1 MSNVEQVSGAA
12 QTMTELQALLAATP
26 GALDAIPGAV
36 YLCDC
41 DGWLLRCNAE
51 ATHLW
56 GRTPTMGSQRFC
68 GSHRLFTVNG
78 EPVAHDQCPVADA
91 IFHGAVTRNAEIVME
106 RPDGSRIVA
115 LVNIRPLRDAQG
127 RIEGAINCF
136 QDITARRHM
145 EDEIRRR
152 TEDLEDFFE
161 NSAVA
166 LHIVSGDGT
175 IVRANRA
182 ELELLGYTESEYVGR
197 PIAEFHADDCVI
209 REILQ
214 RLSSNQP
221 LVRFPARLRAT
232 DGSIRHVLVTS
243 NGRFVDGRLLNT
255 RCFTT
260 DVTML
265 HEAETARRESE
276 ERLAATYEA
285 ATVGIVETDATGRL
299 LRVNNAHCRILRR
312 SRDELLV
319 MRFTDYTHE
328 DDREKDAAMYARQ
341 VSGELAHYS
350 IRKRA
355 MRSDGSM
362 AYLDVSSSSVR
373 DAQGRFRY
381 GVRVVQDVTATQRLE
396 DRLREREQ
404 HMREL
409 LEALPAAVYTTDAEG
424 RITFYNKAA
433 VEMAG
438 RTPVAG
444 DQWCVT
450 WRLLWPDGTPLPHD
464 ECPMAVALK
473 EDRPVRGL
481 EAVAERP
488 DGTRVPFVPY
498 PTPLHDANGKLEG
511 AINMLVDVTEQKHA
525 ESRQKMLIDELNHR
539 VKNTL
544 ATVQSLAT
552 QTARHAAS
560 VDEFIGAFESR
571 LLSLG
576 RAHEL
581 LAKRH
586 WQDAPLEA
594 LVREITSPLTGAMQD
609 RAVIAGPAIPVTP
622 RIALNLTMCINELL
636 TNAAKYGSLSGPDG
650 SLAIRWVLSPAEGGN
665 TLDISWLERGGPP
678 VIPPQHRGFGTR
690 LIERCIVRDLGGQVE
705 LSFQDEGLR
714 CRLAIPLSM
723 NEGGT
728 YD

>member
-1 MSNVEQVSGAA
+1 MSNVERIPDTI

-36 YLCDC
+36 YLCDRE
-41 DGWLLRCNAE
+41 GWLLRCNSQAAE
-51 ATHLW
+51 LW
-56 GRTPTMGSQRFC
+56 GRTPTMGEERFC
-68 GSHRLFTVNG
+68 GSHQLFLPDGT
-78 EPVAHDQCPVADA
+78 PVPHEQCPMADA
-91 IFHGAVTRNAEIVME
+91 IFHGTVTQNAEVVME

-115 LVNIRPLRDAQG
+115 LVNIRPLRDAHG
-127 RIEGAINCF
+127 NIEGAINCF
-136 QDITARRHM
+136 QDITARRHL
-145 EDEIRRR
+145 EDEFRRN

-161 NSAVA
+161 NGAVA
-166 LHIVSGDGT
+166 LHIVDREGI

-182 ELELLGYTESEYVGR
+182 ELDLLGYTKGEYVGR
-197 PIAEFHADDCVI
+197 HIAEFHADECVI
-209 REILQ
+209 TEILQ
-214 RLSSNQP
+214 RLAMNEP
-221 LVRFPARLRAT
+221 LVRFPARLRAK

-243 NGRFVDGRLLNT
+243 NGRFVDGKLLNT

-265 HEAETARRESE
+265 HQAETARRESE

-285 ATVGIVETDATGRL
+285 ATVAIAETDADGRL
-299 LRVNNAHCRILRR
+299 LRVNNAQCRILGR
-312 SRDELLV
+312 SRDELLS

-328 DDREKDAAMYARQ
+328 EDQQKDAAMYARQ
-341 VSGELAHYS
+341 VSGDLAHYS

-355 MRSDGSM
+355 RRSDGTI
-362 AYLDVSSSSVR
+362 AYLDVFSSSVR

-381 GVRVVQDVTATQRLE
+381 GVRVIQDVTATQRLE

-409 LEALPAAVYTTDAEG
+409 LEALPAAVYTTDAHG

-433 VEMAG
+433 VQMAG

-444 DQWCVT
+444 DHWCVT
-450 WRLLWPDGTPLPHD
+450 WRLFWPDGRPLPHD
-464 ECPMAVALK
+464 QCPMAVALR

-488 DGTRVPFVPY
+488 DGTRVPFLPH
-498 PTPLHDANGKLEG
+498 PTPLHDADGRLVG
-511 AINMLVDVTEQKHA
+511 AINMLVDITELKQA
-525 ESRQKMLIDELNHR
+525 ENRQKTLIDELNHR

-552 QTARHAAS
+552 QTARHARN
-560 VDEFIGAFESR
+560 VDEFVGAFESR

-581 LAKRH
+581 LATRH

-594 LVREITSPLTGAMQD
+594 LVREITTPLTGAMQE
-609 RAVIAGPAIPVTP
+609 RTVIAGPPITVAP

-636 TNAAKYGSLSGPDG
+636 TNAAKYGSLGAAEG
-650 SLAIRWVLSPAEGGN
+650 SLAIRWDVRPEERGS
-665 TLDISWLERGGPP
+665 TLDLCWLERGGPP
-678 VIPPQHRGFGTR
+678 VKPPEHRGFGTR
-690 LIERCIVRDLGGQVE
+690 LIERCIERDLGGLVE
-705 LSFQDEGLR
+705 LSFHEEGLH
-714 CRLAIPLSM
+714 CRLTIPLTI
-723 NEGGT
+723 N
-728 YD
+728 

>member
-1 MSNVEQVSGAA
+1 MSNVERFSSTA
-12 QTMTELQALLAATP
+12 QNMTELQALLAATP

-36 YLCDC
+36 YLCDRE
-41 DGWLLRCNAE
+41 GWLLRCNAE
-51 ATHLW
+51 ATELW
-56 GRTPTMGSQRFC
+56 GRTPTMGKQRFC
-68 GSHRLFTVNG
+68 GSHRLFRLDG
-78 EPVAHDQCPVADA
+78 EPVAHDQCPMADA
-91 IFHGAVTRNAEIVME
+91 VFHGAATRNAEIVME

-115 LVNIRPLRDAQG
+115 LVNIRPLRDAHG
-127 RIEGAINCF
+127 RVEGAINCF

-145 EDEIRRR
+145 EDEFRRR

-161 NSAVA
+161 NGAVA
-166 LHIVSGDGT
+166 LHIVNGDGI

-182 ELELLGYTESEYVGR
+182 ELELLGYPESEYVGR
-197 PIAEFHADDCVI
+197 HIAEFHADDCVI

-221 LVRFPARLRAT
+221 LVRFPARLRAK

-265 HEAETARRESE
+265 HAADSARRESE

-285 ATVGIVETDATGRL
+285 ATVAIVEADADGRL

-312 SRDELLV
+312 SRDELLN

-328 DDREKDAAMYARQ
+328 EDRKKDAAMYARQ

-355 MRSDGSM
+355 TRSDGSI
-362 AYLDVSSSSVR
+362 AYLDVFSSSVR

-381 GVRVVQDVTATQRLE
+381 GVRVIRDVTATQRLE

-409 LEALPAAVYTTDAEG
+409 LEALPAAVYTTDAQG

-438 RTPVAG
+438 RTPEAG

-450 WRLLWPDGTPLPHD
+450 WRLFWPDGTPLPHD
-464 ECPMAVALK
+464 ECPMAVALH

-498 PTPLHDANGKLEG
+498 PTPLHDANGKLVG
-511 AINMLVDVTEQKHA
+511 AINMLVDISEQKQA

-560 VDEFIGAFESR
+560 VEEFVGAFESR
-571 LLSLG
+571 LLSLA

-586 WQDAPLEA
+586 WQDAPLET
-594 LVREITSPLTGAMQD
+594 LVREITSPLTGAMQE
-609 RAVIAGPAIPVTP
+609 RAIIAGPAITVTP

-636 TNAAKYGSLSGPDG
+636 TNAAKYGSLGAADG
-650 SLAIRWVLSPAEGGN
+650 SLAIRWDLRPAEGGN

-678 VIPPQHRGFGTR
+678 VTPPQHRGFGTR
-690 LIERCIVRDLGGQVE
+690 LIERCIARDLGGQVE

-714 CRLAIPLSM
+714 CRLAIPLSI
-723 NEGGT
+723 NGGT
-728 YD
+728 HD